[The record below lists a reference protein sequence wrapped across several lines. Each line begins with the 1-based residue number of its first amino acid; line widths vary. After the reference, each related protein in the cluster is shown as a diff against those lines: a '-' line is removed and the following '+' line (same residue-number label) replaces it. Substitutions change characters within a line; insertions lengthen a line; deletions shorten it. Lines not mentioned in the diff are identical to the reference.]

1 MMVWF
6 YTQFDGVTAPEI
18 QRI

>member
-1 MMVWF
+1 MVWF